1 MLARAAGANPLILWV
16 KWLMLAHVKLQN
28 SVLNLRTVYK
38 IRLKASWLPTC
49 LFSTSVRQTLP
60 ALLLPFFLN
69 YSSLYGSPLLAA
81 QYRGFK
87 KKKKPTSS
95 KRGYKDICFGDLEI
109 LQVRHLCQSGR
120 AGRAQV
126 ELLAGRCSI
135 KKTEISSTESKEVG
149 PQLMLQLQQ
158 KPSLKQ

>member
-1 MLARAAGANPLILWV
+1 
-16 KWLMLAHVKLQN
+16 MLAHVKLQN

-81 QYRGFK
+81 QQYRGFK
-87 KKKKPTSS
+87 KKKKDQLVSLQRYLLWRLGDTTSETPMS
-95 KRGYKDICFGDLEI
+95 
-109 LQVRHLCQSGR
+109 VW
-120 AGRAQV
+120 
-126 ELLAGRCSI
+126 
-135 KKTEISSTESKEVG
+135 
-149 PQLMLQLQQ
+149 
-158 KPSLKQ
+158 

>member
-1 MLARAAGANPLILWV
+1 M
-16 KWLMLAHVKLQN
+16 
-28 SVLNLRTVYK
+28 VLL
-38 IRLKASWLPTC
+38 SWLHNIED
-49 LFSTSVRQTLP
+49 L
-60 ALLLPFFLN
+60 
-69 YSSLYGSPLLAA
+69 
-81 QYRGFK
+81 K
-87 KKKKPTSS
+87 KKKIPTSS